1 MVFLASP
8 RVAASDKIFPN
19 ITGWGKNVRV
29 FIDKLARIII
39 AILVLYF
46 FLFIFGFFKEDRA
59 PRKKIPSCDVSYV
72 DIVNFHTGFKVEPPN
87 DYVMRGAATIFNRCP
102 NPVKV
107 KMKLSSYDKSG
118 SVVSVSDFWPASI
131 DKIPNGEYSFSLD
144 HHLKFD
150 ERISS
155 FKLSVISID

>member
-1 MVFLASP
+1 M
-8 RVAASDKIFPN
+8 
-19 ITGWGKNVRV
+19 
-29 FIDKLARIII
+29 FIDKLARIVI

-59 PRKKIPSCDVSYV
+59 PRKKTPICDASYV
-72 DIVNFHTGFKVEPPN
+72 DIVNFRADFKIEPPN

-102 NPVKV
+102 NPVNL
-107 KMKLSSYDKSG
+107 KMKLSSYDKNG
-118 SVVSVSDFWPASI
+118 AIVSVSDFWPASI

>member
-1 MVFLASP
+1 MRAFL
-8 RVAASDKIFPN
+8 DKIA
-19 ITGWGKNVRV
+19 RV
-29 FIDKLARIII
+29 VI

-59 PRKKIPSCDVSYV
+59 PRKQTLTCDVSYV
-72 DIVNFHTGFKVEPPN
+72 DIVNFRTAFRIEPPN
-87 DYVMRGAATIFNRCP
+87 DHVMRGAATIFNRCP
-102 NPVKV
+102 NSIKV
-107 KMKLSSYDKSG
+107 KMKLSSYDKGG

>member
-1 MVFLASP
+1 M
-8 RVAASDKIFPN
+8 
-19 ITGWGKNVRV
+19 
-29 FIDKLARIII
+29 FIDKLARIVI

-59 PRKKIPSCDVSYV
+59 PRKKTPICDVSYV
-72 DIVNFHTGFKVEPPN
+72 DIVNFRADFKIEPPN

-102 NPVKV
+102 NPVNL
-107 KMKLSSYDKSG
+107 KMKLSSYDKNG
-118 SVVSVSDFWPASI
+118 AIVSVSDFWPASI

>member
-1 MVFLASP
+1 M
-8 RVAASDKIFPN
+8 
-19 ITGWGKNVRV
+19 RV
-29 FIDKLARIII
+29 FIDKLVRIVI

-59 PRKKIPSCDVSYV
+59 PRKKIPTCDASYV
-72 DIVNFHTGFKVEPPN
+72 DIVNFRTDFKIEPPN

-102 NPVKV
+102 NSVKV

-118 SVVSVSDFWPASI
+118 TIVSVSDFWPASI